1 MYFIILCLLVKPVT
15 TELTENKTALKFC
28 KLQNTR
34 TDWSLRNVKMT
45 IGRFSH
51 NTYEN
56 YAHYLG
62 TTNAKI
68 GFPCAARRVNVCG
81 NVCVDMANVWR
92 LACVVLDDD
101 DRQTKAFRKHWSK
114 QLGILLACITTTFGR
129 SGSRRSQRRNLN
141 WAVNWTSNRTPSL
154 KENSRWATTNFAS
167 WGCHSVELFFWC
179 EINGFGE
186 IGGCLIRIGLCVKQR
201 SYVFSVWIFR
211 MRKRAQCVSGL
222 IRNSMKSNV
231 QQNLMAT

>member
-1 MYFIILCLLVKPVT
+1 MYFIILCVQVKPVT
-15 TELTENKTALKFC
+15 TELTENKTTLKFC

-45 IGRFSH
+45 TGRFCSTH

-62 TTNAKI
+62 TTDAKI
-68 GFPCAARRVNVCG
+68 GFACATRRVNVCG

-129 SGSRRSQRRNLN
+129 SGSRRSQWRNLN
-141 WAVNWTSNRTPSL
+141 WTVNWTTSRTQSL
-154 KENSRWATTNFAS
+154 KENSRSIDERPQTLLLEVATQLNFFFGVKPMDSVKLVAAS
-167 WGCHSVELFFWC
+167 YGSA
-179 EINGFGE
+179 
-186 IGGCLIRIGLCVKQR
+186 
-201 SYVFSVWIFR
+201 SVWNSTHTYSEYWR
-211 MRKRAQCVSGL
+211 RSNERGKKRTESLSGAGMQVV
-222 IRNSMKSNV
+222 R
-231 QQNLMAT
+231 